1 MMTGGFSELAEA
13 DSDPDVGHMMNF
25 IASEVKNSMFQV
37 DAASSKSFFKFRLP
51 HFFAESELTL
61 NLVDRVRH
69 ARSRWTPFI
78 RWRDKLWPA

>member
-37 DAASSKSFFKFRLP
+37 DAASSKSFF
-51 HFFAESELTL
+51 
-61 NLVDRVRH
+61 
-69 ARSRWTPFI
+69 
-78 RWRDKLWPA
+78 